1 MRILLV
7 EDDSS
12 VAAGIEA
19 GLSLHGFI
27 VDSVSTL
34 SHAELALRTSRPSA
48 CVLDLSLPD
57 GDGMALLARWRT
69 RRERLPILVLTARD
83 AVAHRVQALRTGA
96 DDYVLK
102 PFDLD
107 ELEARL
113 HALIRRAAGHSADD
127 ISHGSLKVSLS
138 SGEVTLSGKPVIL
151 SRREFGLLK
160 VMLQHPGHVL
170 TADQLRDNL
179 YGSANRAESNAV
191 NVHIHKLR
199 RKLGSSVIETVRGMG
214 YRLGSTLL

>member
-113 HALIRRAAGHSADD
+113 HALL
-127 ISHGSLKVSLS
+127 SL
-138 SGEVTLSGKPVIL
+138 I
-151 SRREFGLLK
+151 
-160 VMLQHPGHVL
+160 
-170 TADQLRDNL
+170 
-179 YGSANRAESNAV
+179 
-191 NVHIHKLR
+191 HI
-199 RKLGSSVIETVRGMG
+199 
-214 YRLGSTLL
+214 